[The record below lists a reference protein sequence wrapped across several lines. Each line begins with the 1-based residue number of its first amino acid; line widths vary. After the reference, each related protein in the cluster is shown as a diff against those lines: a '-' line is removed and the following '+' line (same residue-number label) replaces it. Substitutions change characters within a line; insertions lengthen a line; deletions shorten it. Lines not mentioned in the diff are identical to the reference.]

1 MRKQKSNELNKIITD
16 KEDNEQLDT
25 ADMPNLESEESAKQW
40 IKRKAQGLKIL
51 TPEQMFSRLPIYLAK
66 LKAGNSQK
74 RKNEIKNK
82 TTIIFTV

>member
-1 MRKQKSNELNKIITD
+1 
-16 KEDNEQLDT
+16 
-25 ADMPNLESEESAKQW
+25 MPDLENEESAKQR
-40 IKRKAQGLKIL
+40 IKQRAQGLKIL

-74 RKNEIKNK
+74 LKNEIKNN